1 MTNKMT
7 KFLSV
12 IAISLSALF
21 APQTVSAQT
30 TLTADWTNLGNGSLE
45 EVNDGTTLTVG
56 PNAVTI
62 NTAVV
67 TDGDGNDANFTNFYS
82 TGHLSYFAGQVSN
95 FTGNL
100 LYSND
105 HSVFDAGDYFETTY
119 TFNDAVEQLDFT
131 VGNVDR
137 FFGQDGGGNP
147 ANFHDAVIIE
157 YDTGNGTWLNLRNLA
172 GAVTLGSAVGT
183 TTVGGQQGWH
193 GIAFSGGITST
204 TGDIRVD
211 FGTTTVE
218 RVRIRYRFGQQQPAT
233 DPSGNFQYL
242 AVSDFRWQQNVDVA
256 DLSLAKVV
264 SNPTPAQGS
273 SVTYT
278 LTLTNNGPLAS
289 NNVEVLD
296 LLPTGF
302 NFTSS
307 GGFGTYNDATGIWSI
322 PSIASGQ
329 SRVLTITGDV
339 TAPAGVTIT
348 NFAEVFS
355 TATFDNDSTPNNGST
370 TEDDDA
376 SAPFTVQG
384 VRTSG
389 VAPILSCP
397 AGTNVFDWD
406 STTWAA
412 GSTNNTY
419 AIANFGDVEFD
430 IVNEGIWENDPTFGG
445 QQPAIANNNTGGIL
459 IVEDSLHQFIDFRD
473 RFEAA
478 TTTITL
484 PNGVAGAQFTVFD
497 IDFAANDFADKL
509 TVTGSYNGA
518 TVLPTLTN
526 GVVNYVVGNVAVGDG
541 ASANTSSDGNVVVT
555 FDQAIDTIIV
565 NYGNGS
571 AAPVNPDGQAIAIHD
586 FNLCAPATELSVTKT
601 STVFSDPVNNTTDP
615 KAIPGALIEY
625 NIGVSNIGISDADD
639 DSVFVVDT
647 VPSDTKLCVTDI
659 GGAGPVRFIDGGTS
673 SNLTYSFIALGN
685 LGDDL
690 AFSDDNGTTWDYEPT
705 ADADGCDA
713 AITDFRVNPKGAF
726 AGDGSFSLRARFI
739 VE

>member
-1 MTNKMT
+1 MFT
-7 KFLSV
+7 KYLKLWLLV
-12 IAISLSALF
+12 AASLGLGLTS
-21 APQTVSAQT
+21 QTVNAQT
-30 TLTADWTNLGNGSLE
+30 TLTADWTNLGNGSLQ
-45 EVNDGTTLTVG
+45 EVNDGTVLTVG

-62 NTAVV
+62 DTAVV
-67 TDGDGNDANFTNFYS
+67 TDGDGNDGNFTNFYS
-82 TGHLSYFAGQVSN
+82 TGNLSYFAGQVSS

-119 TFNDAVEQLDFT
+119 TFNDAVDQLDFT

-137 FFGQDGGGNP
+137 FFGTDGGGNP

-157 YDTGNGTWLNLRNLA
+157 YDTGSGAWQNLRNLA

-193 GIAFSGGITST
+193 GIAYSGGITST

-242 AVSDFRWQQNVDVA
+242 AVSDFTWQQNVDVA
-256 DLSLAKVV
+256 DLSLTKVV
-264 SNPTPAQGS
+264 NNPTPAQGS

-296 LLPTGF
+296 LLPTGVD
-302 NFTSS
+302 FTSS
-307 GGFGTYNDATGIWSI
+307 GGFGTYNDATGIWTI

-339 TAPAGVTIT
+339 IAPAGVTIT
-348 NFAEVFS
+348 NSAEVFS
-355 TATFDNDSTPNNGST
+355 TATFDADSTPNNGST

-384 VRTSG
+384 VRTAG
-389 VAPILSCP
+389 VAPILTCP

-406 STTWAA
+406 ATTWAA

-419 AIANFGDVEFD
+419 AIASFGDVNFS
-430 IVNEGIWENDPTFGG
+430 IVNQGTWVNDPAFGG
-445 QQPAIANNNTGGIL
+445 LSPAISQENSGGL
-459 IVEDSLHQFIDFRD
+459 AVAEDTLHQYIDFND
-473 RFEAA
+473 RFEVA

-484 PNGVAGAQFTVFD
+484 PNGVAGTQFTVFD

-518 TVLPTLTN
+518 TVIPTLTN
-526 GVVNYVVGNVAVGDG
+526 GVANYVVGNTAIGDST
-541 ASANTSSDGNVVVT
+541 SANNSGNGNVEVT
-555 FDQAIDTIIV
+555 FDQPIDTIIIS
-565 NYGNGS
+565 YGNGS

-586 FNLCAPATELSVTKT
+586 FEICAPATELSVAKT
-601 STVFSDPVNNTTDP
+601 STVFSDPVNNTTNP

-625 NIGVSNIGISDADD
+625 NIGVSNIGISDADE

-659 GGAGPVRFIDGGTS
+659 GGSGPVNFIDGSTS
-673 SNLTYSFIALGN
+673 SDLTYSFIALGN

-690 AFSDDNGTTWDYEPT
+690 AFSDDGGATWDYEPT
-705 ADADGCDA
+705 ADPDGCDA
-713 AITDFRVNPKGAF
+713 AITDFRVNPQGAF
-726 AGDGSFSLRARFI
+726 AGDGSFSLRARFL

>member
-1 MTNKMT
+1 MFNKHLKQLLLMVASLG
-7 KFLSV
+7 FG
-12 IAISLSALF
+12 LSAQSV
-21 APQTVSAQT
+21 AAQT
-30 TLTADWTNLGNGSLE
+30 TVTADWTNLGNGSLQA
-45 EVNDGTTLTVG
+45 VGDGTSLNVG
-56 PNAVTI
+56 PNTVTI

-82 TGHLSYFAGQVSN
+82 TEMLSYFAGQVSN

-100 LYSND
+100 LYSTD

-119 TFNDAVEQLDFT
+119 SLDTAVQELTFT

-137 FFGQDGGGNP
+137 FFGTDGSGNP
-147 ANFHDAVIIE
+147 ANFHDGVIIE

-193 GIAFSGGITST
+193 GTAYSGGITST

-242 AVSDFRWQQNVDVA
+242 AVSDFTWQQNVDVA
-256 DLSLAKVV
+256 DLSLSKVV

-278 LTLTNNGPLAS
+278 LTLTNSGPLAT

-302 NFTSS
+302 SFTSS

-384 VRTSG
+384 VRTAG

-419 AIANFGDVEFD
+419 AIANFGDVNFS
-430 IVNEGIWENDPTFGG
+430 ITNQGTWVNDPAFGG
-445 QQPAIANNNTGGIL
+445 LSPAISQANTGGL
-459 IVEDSLHQFIDFRD
+459 AVAEDSLHQYIDFSD
-473 RFEAA
+473 RFEVA
-478 TTTITL
+478 TTTIAL
-484 PNGVAGAQFTVFD
+484 PNGVAGTQFTVFD

-509 TVTGSYNGA
+509 TVVGSYNGA
-518 TVLPTLTN
+518 TVIPTLTN
-526 GVVNYVVGNVAVGDG
+526 GVANYVVGNTAVGDSTSG
-541 ASANTSSDGNVVVT
+541 NTSANGNVVVT
-555 FDQAIDTIIV
+555 FDQPIDTIIIE
-565 NYGNGS
+565 YGNGS

-586 FNLCAPATELSVTKT
+586 FDICAPATELSVTKT
-601 STVFSDPVNNTTDP
+601 STVFSDPVNNTTEP

-625 NIGVSNIGISDADD
+625 NIGVSNIGISDADAD
-639 DSVFVVDT
+639 TVFVVDT

-705 ADADGCDA
+705 ADADGCDG